1 MHMGGGSDAQ
11 GCSRSTW
18 GCSVVAAWLQRVCSV
33 VAAWL
38 QRGCSVQLPTPHG
51 GGQRRHGQSG
61 ARQTTLCALCGP
73 APSAHGG
80 GGARGS
86 QCTMLE
92 QRAAGQG

>member
-11 GCSRSTW
+11 GYSRSTW
-18 GCSVVAAWLQRVCSV
+18 GCSVVAAWLQRD
-33 VAAWL
+33 
-38 QRGCSVQLPTPHG
+38 CSVQLHTPHG

-61 ARQTTLCALCGP
+61 ARQTTLCAPCGP
-73 APSAHGG
+73 PPSAHGG